1 MADQLVK
8 RAKAAALLDVSPQT
22 VSKLLPSIH
31 LGSAVRFRQTDIDAI
46 IQQGTASLAGG
57 QEDQ

>member
-8 RAKAAALLDVSPQT
+8 RAVAALQLDVSPQT
-22 VSKLLPSIH
+22 VSKVLPTIRV
-31 LGSAVRFRQTDIDAI
+31 GGAVRVRQSDIDAI

-57 QEDQ
+57 QEDR